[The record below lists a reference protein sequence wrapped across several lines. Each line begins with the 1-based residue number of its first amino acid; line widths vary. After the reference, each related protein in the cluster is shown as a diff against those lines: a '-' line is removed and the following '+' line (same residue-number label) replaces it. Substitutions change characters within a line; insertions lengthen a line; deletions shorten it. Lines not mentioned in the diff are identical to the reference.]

1 MKKVPSLL
9 KIKEGVTKEIKKRDP
24 KAKPKLTK
32 VGLFDLMSKDDQDDL
47 RLELFE
53 NEGPMGSPRS
63 PNYGYKNAYKKA
75 IKRLAIEW
83 FKRQRKGN

>member
-32 VGLFDLMSKDDQDDL
+32 VGLIDLMPERDASKIKDIAGFTADRTTEFAGD
-47 RLELFE
+47 
-53 NEGPMGSPRS
+53 
-63 PNYGYKNAYKKA
+63 PNYYNKI
-75 IKRLAIEW
+75 IKRMAIEW
-83 FKRQRKGN
+83 FKRQRKGD

>member
-32 VGLFDLMSKDDQDDL
+32 VGLIDLMPQKDARRIRQDSEGIFEKYGASKFYN
-47 RLELFE
+47 RLVKR
-53 NEGPMGSPRS
+53 M
-63 PNYGYKNAYKKA
+63 A
-75 IKRLAIEW
+75 IDW
-83 FKRQRKGN
+83 FKKQREGN